1 MPTSG
6 LSFGAQVSEWV
17 RQEKEREEAVFL
29 TAAQMVANEVRETV
43 PEGGRL
49 PIDTGNL
56 RRSLMASTASMPAV
70 RGGDDQTFADSG
82 VEMVI
87 AGAKLGQTLWLGF
100 QANYALR
107 REFGFVGQD
116 SLGRLYNEA
125 GAGFVTAVAQR
136 WSTHIVPAAEAAV
149 RNRFEAGSP
158 QA

>member
-87 AGAKLGQTLWLGF
+87 AGTQLGGTLWLGF
-100 QANYALR
+100 QAEYSLR
-107 REFGFVGQD
+107 MEFGFVGTD
-116 SLGRLYNEA
+116 SLGRVYNQS
-125 GAGFVTAVAQR
+125 GFGFVERTAQR
-136 WSTHIVPAAEAAV
+136 WSAIVSEAEAAV